1 MIKSWVYRYKKFTY
15 GRSISEEKRKLANLN
30 ENMMF
35 RGGPKDK
42 HYKNFVFGNKLKLK
56 GKHKGKTIQTDA
68 NRNAS
73 VKK

>member
-1 MIKSWVYRYKKFTY
+1 
-15 GRSISEEKRKLANLN
+15 
-30 ENMMF
+30 MMF

-56 GKHKGKTIQTDA
+56 GKNKVKTIQTDA
-68 NRNAS
+68 NRNAL